1 MNKERR
7 NRIEE
12 LRDNLQ
18 QYQEELGSLASEERD
33 YVDNMPENL
42 QQSERGEQA
51 EAAASALEE
60 AETELENLIATL
72 GTAME

>member
-18 QYQEELGSLASEERD
+18 QCQEELGSLASEERD
-33 YVDNMPENL
+33 YADNMPENL

>member
-60 AETELENLIATL
+60 AETELEKLIANL
-72 GTAME
+72 ETAME

>member
-60 AETELENLIATL
+60 AETELESLIANL
-72 GTAME
+72 ETAME